1 MSPVW
6 SGGGRNLVPG
16 EELVSRLV
24 PGTGNLFFGEDL
36 SPDWALWGDF
46 WAWDEKFDSW
56 RGNVSRLGP
65 GARNLVF
72 GEDLSPDW
80 ALRGDFWAGGR
91 EI

>member
-1 MSPVW
+1 
-6 SGGGRNLVPG
+6 RNLV
-16 EELVSRLV
+16 
-24 PGTGNLFFGEDL
+24 FGEDL

-46 WAWDEKFDSW
+46 GARDEKFDSW

-80 ALRGDFWAGGR
+80 ALRGDFGAGDEKFDSWRGIVSR
-91 EI
+91 GERNLFSGE